1 MKGNFKINLKY
12 SCNNDAISFVFHFGI
27 VRYRAENER
36 HAIKM
41 QTDDLKATH
50 DHLATE
56 KVRCTKEE
64 YYRN

>member
-1 MKGNFKINLKY
+1 MMQFYLFY
-12 SCNNDAISFVFHFGI
+12 HFGI
-27 VRYRAENER
+27 LRYRAENER

>member
-1 MKGNFKINLKY
+1 MEFY
-12 SCNNDAISFVFHFGI
+12 SFYHLDIL
-27 VRYRAENER
+27 RYRAENER

-56 KVRCTKEE
+56 KVRSTTEK
-64 YYRN
+64 Y